1 MSYFPPKLALP
12 PETEWLH
19 WSVLPTI
26 AGAYK
31 REWWP
36 GSTYYAWWT
45 GCAWGRL
52 ATTPELARRYA
63 MDGEMSTHRKLRW
76 CGLAVDPA
84 AWAAWREQRL
94 NGFDVDQFLEVVMK
108 GGGA

>member
-1 MSYFPPKLALP
+1 MTACGLP
-12 PETEWLH
+12 PETEWRH

-26 AGAYK
+26 VGAYK

-36 GSTYYAWWT
+36 GCTYYAWWT
-45 GCAWGRL
+45 GCGWGRL

-76 CGLAVDPA
+76 CGLSADPRPRPA
-84 AWAAWREQRL
+84 IPVHVLSRAWRS
-94 NGFDVDQFLEVVMK
+94 
-108 GGGA
+108 